1 MIHFLFFFLFAFF
14 VHLHDLL
21 NGEGS
26 KVSAFSMT
34 ICMSDKMSSDTD
46 VNDMDHLQR
55 AVSLWKQILLRTLCL
70 FSGDFGAEAYWP
82 KAAAGGRD

>member
-1 MIHFLFFFLFAFF
+1 M
-14 VHLHDLL
+14 L

-34 ICMSDKMSSDTD
+34 ICMSDKVSSDTD
-46 VNDMDHLQR
+46 VNDMDNLQR
-55 AVSLWKQILLRTLCL
+55 AVSRLWKQGLLITLCL